1 MAESGTDTRAA
12 LLASGS
18 YFEVVDEDVRGVRMP
33 VFRHR
38 ARSLRE
44 LLDRT
49 AGFGERTYLVDGD
62 VRLSFATHLAHVD
75 ALAAALRDRFGLRQG
90 DRVAIYAAN
99 RWEWVVAFWAVAT
112 TGAIPAAFNSWWTP
126 DEFAHASALVEPAL
140 VIGDAPRLARAAQAA
155 GTLPLLDLDEV
166 PGLARAHRGA
176 RPAPVTVD
184 EDDPAVLIFTSGTTG
199 RPKAVSTAHRGLCG
213 LEQVNRFTEML
224 AMVALGRPV
233 PASVD
238 DLPVRDDVVLVTS
251 PLFHT
256 SMLYGVV
263 LRAAAAGTAG
273 VLLPGRFDPER
284 VLATIERERVTSWLA
299 LGSAAPRVCAFPGR
313 DRFDTTS
320 LRHMG
325 VGGAPVSPAV
335 QGSIRETFPGVARTL
350 SIGYASTESV
360 AVVANLSGPA
370 LERHPASTG
379 RASVTTEVE
388 LRDPYG
394 APVPDGT
401 LGEVH
406 VRSPYLMLGYWND
419 PKASSE
425 VLKDGGWLA
434 MGDVGRLVDGLLY
447 IDSRARDL
455 ILVSAE
461 NVTPTEVEHRL
472 EAHPDVVEAAVF
484 AVDDDLTGDAVCAAV
499 VAGPDAKLDEGDLAA
514 WCRSAL
520 AHYKVP
526 TRWHLAHDPLPRTA
540 TGKLLKH
547 VIRAQVTG
555 TRPSAP
561 QGGDDGNRGL

>member
-299 LGSAAPRVCAFPGR
+299 LGSAAPG
-313 DRFDTTS
+313 S
-320 LRHMG
+320 
-325 VGGAPVSPAV
+325 AP
-335 QGSIRETFPGVARTL
+335 
-350 SIGYASTESV
+350 
-360 AVVANLSGPA
+360 
-370 LERHPASTG
+370 
-379 RASVTTEVE
+379 
-388 LRDPYG
+388 
-394 APVPDGT
+394 
-401 LGEVH
+401 
-406 VRSPYLMLGYWND
+406 
-419 PKASSE
+419 
-425 VLKDGGWLA
+425 
-434 MGDVGRLVDGLLY
+434 
-447 IDSRARDL
+447 SRA
-455 ILVSAE
+455 
-461 NVTPTEVEHRL
+461 
-472 EAHPDVVEAAVF
+472 
-484 AVDDDLTGDAVCAAV
+484 
-499 VAGPDAKLDEGDLAA
+499 
-514 WCRSAL
+514 
-520 AHYKVP
+520 
-526 TRWHLAHDPLPRTA
+526 A
-540 TGKLLKH
+540 TGS
-547 VIRAQVTG
+547 
-555 TRPSAP
+555 TRPACATWASAAPPSAP
-561 QGGDDGNRGL
+561 PSRVRSGRPSPGWPGPSASATRAPRASRSSPTSADRPSNGTPPPPAGRA